1 MLPVNGSRMFVRSA
15 HGWMLVALFLVSPGF
30 VMPMLPTIQTTTK
43 SAMPQGAVPS
53 SASFVPDL
61 QRRQLMNVVLVT
73 TAAIPLFVALGAY
86 LWYFVPPVAT
96 GASGAQL
103 CGDLDGMPISY
114 TSWVKK
120 HKANDREL
128 VQGLKGEPYYIIS
141 TEESIKDFALL
152 SVCTHLGC
160 VVPWDKAKNKFC
172 CPCHGSQ
179 YDEGWTAIWH
189 YPHGRSRISEQ
200 KRIRGGSKQ
209 RKQTETATSLCRRP
223 MIVAFRCFSQA
234 FLVAG

>member
-179 YDEGWTAIWH
+179 YDENGKVVRGPAPLSLALAHTTTLDGNLALSPWT
-189 YPHGRSRISEQ
+189 EQ
-200 KRIRGGSKQ
+200 DFR
-209 RKQTETATSLCRRP
+209 TETDP
-223 MIVAFRCFSQA
+223 WWK
-234 FLVAG
+234 

>member
-1 MLPVNGSRMFVRSA
+1 MLPVNESRMFVRSA

-43 SAMPQGAVPS
+43 SAMAQGAVPS

-96 GASGAQL
+96 GAGGAQL

-179 YDEGWTAIWH
+179 YDENGKVVRGPAPLSLALAHTTTLDGNMALSPWT
-189 YPHGRSRISEQ
+189 EQ
-200 KRIRGGSKQ
+200 DFR
-209 RKQTETATSLCRRP
+209 TETDP
-223 MIVAFRCFSQA
+223 WWK
-234 FLVAG
+234 